1 MRRFMT
7 KAARPSEKQSQGAF
21 KKRILIRVCALSVLF
36 FVIGSM
42 VLVNSAWAQTTS
54 ITINTGKTL
63 TTNQF
68 SLGFSMANEWR
79 TWSSS
84 STEQQLARNGN
95 FKMIHVYSWLVEPC
109 TRWNEASE
117 TGTFNW
123 ASVDSLMQKIFAVGT
138 QPIISLG
145 YCDSSG
151 IRIPSGMA
159 INPTTHLPNAN
170 SFAAYCRAWVTH
182 MQSKGFAVRYYEVIN
197 EAWYF
202 FYPNWSAWS
211 SVKAGY
217 FLQLFNAC
225 YNAMHAQNSQ
235 VLVGNDA
242 SLHRK
247 FLDYWIANGGKLDFL
262 SFHNYDCDGTSMA
275 DQTPLQRAEQRFFIT
290 DNYFY
295 GVNDA
300 RQLYFNK
307 YGVTLPAIATEANWA
322 ATCSSGTDP
331 RIQQV
336 VGAVWTAL
344 MLKSSILNNV
354 QYECYFSFSSSKSW
368 EVSNKKSGGYGFGMV
383 NQDNNQPW
391 YPYYVQKL
399 IGTNLA
405 VGDQIVN
412 SSSSSSDISTLAWV
426 HSGKLNIL
434 LICKVTQAMNVKLSG
449 VQGTLSYFKIDNAVS
464 YQSPRVQTG
473 TISASTTLTLNGYT
487 VILLQN

>member
-1 MRRFMT
+1 MKT
-7 KAARPSEKQSQGAF
+7 LARK
-21 KKRILIRVCALSVLF
+21 
-36 FVIGSM
+36 VI
-42 VLVNSAWAQTTS
+42 S
-54 ITINTGKTL
+54 ITILLFATTFIPMASATSGSDEQKTVGTSGSVNYL
-63 TTNQF
+63 PGIFVNVNPDTVISTNSL
-68 SLGFSMANEWR
+68 SLGFTLGYDWKIWR
-79 TWSSS
+79 DNSA
-84 STEQQLARNGN
+84 QIQLTTDVG
-95 FKMIHVYSWLVEPC
+95 FKIIRFLDQRIQPC
-109 TRWNEASE
+109 TYWNESSQ

-123 ASVDSLMQKIFAVGT
+123 QDVDSLIGKIFQVGA
-138 QPIISLG
+138 QPLVCLG
-145 YCDSSG
+145 YVDSSG
-151 IRIPSGMA
+151 ITIPPGIAVNS
-159 INPTTHLPNAN
+159 TTGLPNPD
-170 SFAAYCRAWVTH
+170 SFAAYCRAWVQHFGSTVP
-182 MQSKGFAVRYYEVIN
+182 VRFYEIFN
-197 EAWYF
+197 EAWYY
-202 FYPNWSAWS
+202 FYPNWNAWS

-262 SFHNYDCDGTSMA
+262 SFHKYDCDGTSMA

-295 GVNDA
+295 GVTDA
-300 RQLYFNK
+300 RQKWFNAH
-307 YGVTLPAIATEANWA
+307 GVTLPAIATEANWA

-354 QYECYFSFSSSKSW
+354 QYECYYCFSSSKSW